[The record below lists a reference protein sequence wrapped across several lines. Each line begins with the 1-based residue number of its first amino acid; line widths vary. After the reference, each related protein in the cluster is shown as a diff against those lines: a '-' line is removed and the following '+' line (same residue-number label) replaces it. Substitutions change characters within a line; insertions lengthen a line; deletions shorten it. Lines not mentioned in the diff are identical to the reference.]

1 MTAVRAAISTRTWAL
16 ASIAL
21 ICCHRNRS
29 VLRRAQ
35 VTHGF
40 FLVHRPDHQLVQHA
54 VAPGIELNRLADAAV
69 LLLDRFVVRGNVQG
83 EFAALRSGLLQLQA
97 HSRDRLRLRSEEHTS
112 ELQSQSNL
120 ACPLPL

>member
-40 FLVHRPDHQLVQHA
+40 FLIHRPDHQLVQHA
-54 VAPGIELNRLADAAV
+54 VAPGIELYRLADVAV
-69 LLLDRFVVRGNVQG
+69 LLLDRFVVRGNIHRGFDALRAGPLPSPAPTRATLALPAPQP
-83 EFAALRSGLLQLQA
+83 AAL
-97 HSRDRLRLRSEEHTS
+97 
-112 ELQSQSNL
+112 
-120 ACPLPL
+120 